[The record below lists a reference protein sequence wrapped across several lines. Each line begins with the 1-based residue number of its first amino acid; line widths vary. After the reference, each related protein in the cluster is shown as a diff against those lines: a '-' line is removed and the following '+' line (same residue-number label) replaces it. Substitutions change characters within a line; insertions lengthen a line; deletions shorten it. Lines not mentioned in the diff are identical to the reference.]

1 MRVIAKRKAFVIL
14 QKLFGAKHGGAP
26 LKSQHHGDRNRQISV
41 SVRLASSVCEI
52 PGRPELRRETVSKQW
67 FEDEDQNK

>member
-1 MRVIAKRKAFVIL
+1 MVV
-14 QKLFGAKHGGAP
+14 HP
-26 LKSQHHGDRNRQISV
+26 LNPSTMETGRQISV
-41 SVRLASSVCEI
+41 SVRLASSACEI